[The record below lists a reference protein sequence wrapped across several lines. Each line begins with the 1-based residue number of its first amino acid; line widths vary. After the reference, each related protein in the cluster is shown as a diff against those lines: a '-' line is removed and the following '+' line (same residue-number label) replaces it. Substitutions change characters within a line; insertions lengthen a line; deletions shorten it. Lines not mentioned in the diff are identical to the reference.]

1 MILIFNMELI
11 KLNNTS
17 EILRMKFVF
26 DIDKLKSNKMTE
38 TQCLNIIRNYVSKH
52 NIVEIE
58 KGVFDSSNLNN
69 TEPFFFMIMKLP
81 YTNWFLK
88 VIKEWSFYFDNDI
101 EDCIKSY
108 NEVSKLN
115 P

>member
-1 MILIFNMELI
+1 MNKEV
-11 KLNNTS
+11 
-17 EILRMKFVF
+17 LRMKFVF
-26 DIDKLKSNKMTE
+26 DKQKLKEYGLNE
-38 TQCLNIIRNYVSKH
+38 NYCLKQIRDYASKH
-52 NIVEIE
+52 NLVEIE

-88 VIKEWSFYFDNDI
+88 VIKEWKFYFDNDI

-108 NEVSKLN
+108 NDVVKRN
-115 P
+115 A